1 MKISIHPLFFLFGIY
16 FALTGKVFLFLSF
29 TLTALIHELG
39 HAVAGERLGY
49 KMNKISLMPYGAVV
63 NGNIDGLLY
72 KDEIKIALSG
82 PLYNLAICIFFTC
95 LWWLIPESYPY
106 LESVVFTNLCVFAI
120 NLLPAYPLDGGRI
133 LSATLSLYIPRKKSM
148 LITKIIGLVISAI
161 ILGLFIYS
169 VVINQINISLLFF
182 CAFIAVGSV
191 QKTKE
196 NAYVRAFLRQNNSS
210 KKIKECK
217 TLLLYKDLTLKD
229 LIALTDG
236 SYCFFLIICNKNNQ
250 RFITLDFNQTQ
261 ELLCSYRLYD
271 KVEQILIDLFPN
283 KAKELNSG

>member
-1 MKISIHPLFFLFGIY
+1 M
-16 FALTGKVFLFLSF
+16 
-29 TLTALIHELG
+29 
-39 HAVAGERLGY
+39 
-49 KMNKISLMPYGAVV
+49 
-63 NGNIDGLLY
+63 
-72 KDEIKIALSG
+72 
-82 PLYNLAICIFFTC
+82 
-95 LWWLIPESYPY
+95 
-106 LESVVFTNLCVFAI
+106 
-120 NLLPAYPLDGGRI
+120 
-133 LSATLSLYIPRKKSM
+133 
-148 LITKIIGLVISAI
+148 
-161 ILGLFIYS
+161 
-169 VVINQINISLLFF
+169 
-182 CAFIAVGSV
+182 